1 MADVH
6 LNIIIFLL
14 AVIIDLIIGEYPSRI
29 HPTVWIG
36 KTVSLAEKLAP
47 SGRAFPFI
55 YGIFLALCIPSWWW
69 SITYLVGAISQN
81 ASSVLYV
88 LIGAMLFKSTFSI
101 RMLFQVARRMAKL
114 VESNS
119 IGEVRTGLRA
129 LVSRD
134 VRELSLEEATAATV
148 ESVSENFTD
157 SIVAPMMAFVLFGL
171 PGAFA
176 YRAINTL
183 DSMIGYHGRYE
194 YLGKASARFDDV
206 VNWVPS
212 RVTAILLVIGSSFL
226 PGQKVSNAWRIM
238 WRDHSVTES
247 PNAGWTMSAMAG
259 ALGISLI
266 KVGFY
271 RLGDPSKDIQP
282 QDIKRTLQS
291 MVFVVSACVTLA
303 SLLLLLK
310 ARVFY
315 SLW

>member
-1 MADVH
+1 MADIH
-6 LNIIIFLL
+6 LNIIIFLS

-36 KTVSLAEKLAP
+36 KTISLAEKLAP
-47 SGRAFPFI
+47 KGRTLPFI
-55 YGIFLALCIPSWWW
+55 YGLFLTICIPGCWW
-69 SITYLVGAISQN
+69 SITNLVGTISQN
-81 ASSVLYV
+81 TNSVLYV
-88 LIGAMLFKSTFSI
+88 LIGAMLLKSTFSI
-101 RMLFQVARRMAKL
+101 KMLFQVARRMAKL
-114 VESNS
+114 VDSNS
-119 IGEVRTGLRA
+119 IDEVRTGLRA

-134 VRELSLEEATAATV
+134 VAELSLEEATAATV
-148 ESVSENFTD
+148 ESVSENLTD
-157 SIVAPMMAFVLFGL
+157 SIVAPMIAFALFGL

-212 RVTAILLVIGSSFL
+212 RVTAILLVIGSTFL
-226 PGQKVSNAWRIM
+226 PGQKASNAWRIM
-238 WRDHSVTES
+238 WRDHRATES

-271 RLGDPSKDIQP
+271 RLGDASKPIQP

-291 MVFVVSACVTLA
+291 MVFVVSASVTLT
-303 SLLLLLK
+303 SLLLLVTGSFL
-310 ARVFY
+310 
-315 SLW
+315 

>member
-1 MADVH
+1 MADIH
-6 LNIIIFLL
+6 LNIIIFLS

-36 KTVSLAEKLAP
+36 KTISLAEKLAP
-47 SGRAFPFI
+47 KGRTLPFI
-55 YGIFLALCIPSWWW
+55 YGLFLTICIPGCWW
-69 SITYLVGAISQN
+69 SITNLVGTISQN
-81 ASSVLYV
+81 TNSVLYV
-88 LIGAMLFKSTFSI
+88 LIGAMLLKSTFSI
-101 RMLFQVARRMAKL
+101 KMLFQVARRMAKL
-114 VESNS
+114 VDSNS
-119 IGEVRTGLRA
+119 IDEVRTGLRA

-134 VRELSLEEATAATV
+134 VAELSLEEATAATV
-148 ESVSENFTD
+148 ESVSENLTD
-157 SIVAPMMAFVLFGL
+157 SIVAPMIAFALFGL

-212 RVTAILLVIGSSFL
+212 RVTAILLVIGSTFL
-226 PGQKVSNAWRIM
+226 PGQKASNAWRIM
-238 WRDHSVTES
+238 WRDHRATES

-271 RLGDPSKDIQP
+271 RLGDASKPIQP

-291 MVFVVSACVTLA
+291 MVFVVSASVTLT
-303 SLLLLLK
+303 SLLLLVTGIFL
-310 ARVFY
+310 
-315 SLW
+315 

>member
-1 MADVH
+1 MADIH
-6 LNIIIFLL
+6 LNIIIFLS

-29 HPTVWIG
+29 LPTVWIG
-36 KTVSLAEKLAP
+36 KTISLAEKLAP
-47 SGRAFPFI
+47 KGRTLPFI
-55 YGIFLALCIPSWWW
+55 YGLFLTICIPGCWW
-69 SITYLVGAISQN
+69 SITNLVGTISQN
-81 ASSVLYV
+81 TNSVLYV
-88 LIGAMLFKSTFSI
+88 LIGAMLLKSTFSI
-101 RMLFQVARRMAKL
+101 KMLFQVARRMAKL
-114 VESNS
+114 VDSNS
-119 IGEVRTGLRA
+119 IDEVRTGLRA

-134 VRELSLEEATAATV
+134 VAELSLEEATAATV
-148 ESVSENFTD
+148 ESVSENLTD
-157 SIVAPMMAFVLFGL
+157 SIVAPMIAFALFGL

-212 RVTAILLVIGSSFL
+212 RVTAILLVIGSTFL
-226 PGQKVSNAWRIM
+226 PGQKASNAWRIM
-238 WRDHSVTES
+238 WRDHRATES

-271 RLGDPSKDIQP
+271 RLGDASKPIQP

-291 MVFVVSACVTLA
+291 MVFVVTASVTLT
-303 SLLLLLK
+303 SLLLLVTGSFL
-310 ARVFY
+310 
-315 SLW
+315 